1 MLLIAI
7 GWSICSTEAFIPTKF
22 YRSGSILL
30 HIIHERLRLPL
41 VTHWDM
47 IRNAILEV
55 AAEVLKDN
63 PNPSDSH
70 SSQRLTL
77 PSSPDEGSLI
87 IAYYGS
93 SDDNWIY
100 RKV

>member
-1 MLLIAI
+1 MA
-7 GWSICSTEAFIPTKF
+7 
-22 YRSGSILL
+22 
-30 HIIHERLRLPL
+30 HIFHERLRLSL

-70 SSQRLTL
+70 SSQRFTAL

-87 IAYYGS
+87 TAYYGS

>member
-1 MLLIAI
+1 MA
-7 GWSICSTEAFIPTKF
+7 
-22 YRSGSILL
+22 
-30 HIIHERLRLPL
+30 HIFHERLRLPL

-70 SSQRLTL
+70 SSQCLTAL

-87 IAYYGS
+87 TVYYGS